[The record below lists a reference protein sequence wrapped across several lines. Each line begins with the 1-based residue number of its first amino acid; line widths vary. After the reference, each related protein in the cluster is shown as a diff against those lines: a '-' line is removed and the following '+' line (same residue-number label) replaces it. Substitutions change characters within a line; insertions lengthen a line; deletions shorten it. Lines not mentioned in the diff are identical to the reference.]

1 MEEDVR
7 KVIEHIAKEGRSD
20 IQKNHI
26 QHGTTTVFD
35 HSVNVAITS
44 LRLSEKLNAAGIR
57 VNRRELIRGALLH
70 DYFLYDWHEKDR
82 SHSWHGFRHPATALK
97 NARNDFE
104 LTRVEEDIISRHMF
118 PLTLRPPMCKEAW
131 IVCAADKYCAL
142 RETAYTI
149 KTKKKLT
156 KKRNI

>member
-7 KVIEHIAKEGRSD
+7 KIIEHIAKDGRSD
-20 IQKNHI
+20 IQKSHI

-118 PLTLRPPMCKEAW
+118 PP
-131 IVCAADKYCAL
+131 VS
-142 RETAYTI
+142 YTH
-149 KTKKKLT
+149 LDVY
-156 KKRNI
+156 KRQDEGLGEDSGVRSGTDSICFMQS

>member
-1 MEEDVR
+1 MV
-7 KVIEHIAKEGRSD
+7 SD
-20 IQKNHI
+20 I
-26 QHGTTTVFD
+26 
-35 HSVNVAITS
+35 
-44 LRLSEKLNAAGIR
+44 
-57 VNRRELIRGALLH
+57 RRQP
-70 DYFLYDWHEKDR
+70 
-82 SHSWHGFRHPATALK
+82 SK

-149 KTKKKLT
+149 KAKK
-156 KKRNI
+156 

>member
-7 KVIEHIAKEGRSD
+7 KIIEHIAKEGRSD

-57 VNRRELIRGALLH
+57 VNRRVTDTRCPASRRFPLRH
-70 DYFLYDWHEKDR
+70 RHEKDR
-82 SHSWHGFRHPATALK
+82 SHSWHGFRHPATALE
-97 NARNDFE
+97 NAE
-104 LTRVEEDIISRHMF
+104 
-118 PLTLRPPMCKEAW
+118 
-131 IVCAADKYCAL
+131 
-142 RETAYTI
+142 
-149 KTKKKLT
+149 
-156 KKRNI
+156 KRL

>member
-104 LTRVEEDIISRHMF
+104 LTRVEEDIKTYVSSY
-118 PLTLRPPMCKEAW
+118 P
-131 IVCAADKYCAL
+131 
-142 RETAYTI
+142 ETSDVQ
-149 KTKKKLT
+149 
-156 KKRNI
+156 RGMDSMRCR

>member
-7 KVIEHIAKEGRSD
+7 KIIEHIAKDGRSD
-20 IQKNHI
+20 IQKSHI

-82 SHSWHGFRHPATALK
+82 SPFMAWLQTSGDSLK
-97 NARNDFE
+97 NAR
-104 LTRVEEDIISRHMF
+104 
-118 PLTLRPPMCKEAW
+118 
-131 IVCAADKYCAL
+131 
-142 RETAYTI
+142 
-149 KTKKKLT
+149 
-156 KKRNI
+156 KRF

>member
-35 HSVNVAITS
+35 HSVNVAITI